1 MVGWGVE
8 VGFGVGSR
16 KWDCTRGLIRRRLLP
31 DVCGRCVSRNASIVV
46 VVVVLLLYC
55 CHGKHLRSCLD
66 GQLT

>member
-16 KWDCTRGLIRRRLLP
+16 KWDCTRGLIHRRLLP
-31 DVCGRCVSRNASIVV
+31 DVCSRCVSRNASVV
-46 VVVVLLLYC
+46 VVIVVLLFYV
-55 CHGKHLRSCLD
+55 HGKHLRSCRD